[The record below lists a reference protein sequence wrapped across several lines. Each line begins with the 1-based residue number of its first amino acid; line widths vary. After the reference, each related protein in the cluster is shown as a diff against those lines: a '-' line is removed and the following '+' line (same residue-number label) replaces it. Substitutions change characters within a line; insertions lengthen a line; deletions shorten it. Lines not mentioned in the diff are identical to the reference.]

1 MKGVLLVN
9 LGSPDSP
16 SVKDVRKYLTQ
27 FLNDPFVID
36 INPIARFF
44 LVNFIIVPFRAPKS
58 AKIYKKI
65 WTKEGSPLIT
75 HSVQQKELLQKHLSS
90 TSLLLEKKIAEE
102 DEYIVELGMRY
113 QNPSIE
119 SAFKKLVERNVKS
132 IVAIPLYP
140 QWASSS
146 TESSIVEIK
155 RVAKKFRFSNLKII
169 EKFYDNEDYL
179 NALTDVAT
187 SSSISP
193 SGGET
198 PSLEGREGS
207 DDSPKESLRTDE
219 YRTPS
224 EVGWDFFVFS
234 YHGLPER
241 QITKIYPNHCEINKN
256 CCSII
261 SEKNKFC
268 YRAAC
273 YNTTRELVKRLNI
286 PEGKYITSFQSRLDD
301 KWLKPYS
308 DKVIEQKAK
317 EGVKRILVFSPAFV
331 SDCLETIYEI
341 EIEYDHIFK
350 QYGGEKLQMVESL
363 NENPK
368 WIEALKKM
376 VEAA

>member
-27 FLNDPFVID
+27 FLNDPLVID
-36 INPIARFF
+36 INPTARFF

-58 AKIYKKI
+58 AKLYKHI

-75 HSVQQKELLQKHLSS
+75 HSLKQKDLVQK
-90 TSLLLEKKIAEE
+90 SLG
-102 DEYIVELGMRY
+102 DGYMVEVGMRY
-113 QNPSIE
+113 QNPGIE
-119 SAFKKLVERNVKS
+119 SAFKKLVEQKVES

-155 RVAKKFRFSNLKII
+155 RVAKKFRFSNLEVV

-179 NALTDVAT
+179 DALVDVALPSFVST
-187 SSSISP
+187 SK
-193 SGGET
+193 GET
-198 PSLEGREGS
+198 TFSLE
-207 DDSPKESLRTDE
+207 RT
-219 YRTPS
+219 
-224 EVGWDFFVFS
+224 GWDFFVFS

-241 QITKIYPNHCEINKN
+241 QITKIYPKYCEISNN

-273 YNTTRELVKRLNI
+273 YQTTRELVKRLNI

-301 KWLKPYS
+301 RWLKPYS
-308 DKVIEQKAK
+308 DKVIEQKSK
-317 EGVKRILVFSPAFV
+317 EGVKKILVFSPAFV

-341 EIEYDHIFK
+341 GIEYDHIFK
-350 QYGGEKLQMVESL
+350 QHGGEKLQMVESL

-376 VEAA
+376 VMTL